1 MRASIRT
8 TRRNSPERGSPGRI
22 LCLVSC
28 YGKCIQIIATCY
40 PKYEYYATS
49 CRVGGRYR
57 RVAYYDG
64 VGRFVNKVADGG
76 FPKPRNR
83 GFGAACRRDFNALGE
98 VNRRIGQRLGIEIG
112 RASGRERGWMW
123 GCGRTV

>member
-22 LCLVSC
+22 PCLVSC
-28 YGKCIQIIATCY
+28 YGKCIPIIATCY

-64 VGRFVNKVADGG
+64 VGRFVNKRSEEHTSELQSRPHLV
-76 FPKPRNR
+76 
-83 GFGAACRRDFNALGE
+83 CRLLLEKKKKE
-98 VNRRIGQRLGIEIG
+98 V
-112 RASGRERGWMW
+112 ER
-123 GCGRTV
+123 

>member
-1 MRASIRT
+1 VLCMRASIRT

-76 FPKPRNR
+76 FPKPDRKST
-83 GFGAACRRDFNALGE
+83 
-98 VNRRIGQRLGIEIG
+98 RLNSSHVKISYAVFCLKKKKKQTKKDTSTTNNCI
-112 RASGRERGWMW
+112 
-123 GCGRTV
+123 